1 MHENKNAPSDLI
13 SIHCVLFVL
22 DVSKK
27 WLVSSSWVH
36 LFFLSILHQIY
47 TPQPPI
53 QYTVRFLK
61 AWRPKNQWQW
71 GKIPHIEAKIFMN
84 MQLNFY
90 TFRLN
95 LGLYRTSLPVQK
107 SGKLSKSG
115 PSRKPDFFL
124 PGIWILKLLKIKN
137 NKKKSQILFLTV
149 YSFKEK
155 FQLYELHWN
164 SVVWYKM
171 LKM

>member
-1 MHENKNAPSDLI
+1 MKIRMLLLSGFLNHCNGAEGIHNFGDFCKYRQAKGGTGASPSTRPTLETNKQTKKNAPSDLI
-13 SIHCVLFVL
+13 SINCVLFVL

-27 WLVSSSWVH
+27 WLVSRSWVH

-84 MQLNFY
+84 KHS
-90 TFRLN
+90 N
-95 LGLYRTSLPVQK
+95 LYYLPY
-107 SGKLSKSG
+107 
-115 PSRKPDFFL
+115 DY
-124 PGIWILKLLKIKN
+124 IKR
-137 NKKKSQILFLTV
+137 
-149 YSFKEK
+149 
-155 FQLYELHWN
+155 
-164 SVVWYKM
+164 
-171 LKM
+171 